1 MDLKTIAII
10 NPDGTVVTKPYDG
23 SAAAVVAIL
32 DEVFG
37 ADCEADVIP
46 LLTLYQGLAVKA
58 YGDDE
63 ALLNGRAPNF
73 VASQLRSSKDPSWQ
87 PIFGPVVIVPDT
99 ADA

>member
-1 MDLKTIAII
+1 MDLKTIAVI

-23 SAAAVVAIL
+23 SADAVLATL

-46 LLTLYQGLAVKA
+46 LLTLYQGVSVKA
-58 YGDDE
+58 YCDDE
-63 ALLNGRAPNF
+63 AVFNGRAPNF
-73 VASQLRSSKDPSWQ
+73 VASQLRSTKDPSWQ

-99 ADA
+99 PEV